1 MKEQNEMEEGLQDEP
16 IDKSSFFVKFTKIML
31 SGALFPA
38 SVSAISAVMLFTLIS
53 GGEDYVLQIGKKD
66 TYQAPFFAYLEK
78 GVQNKTFNSDYFETA
93 FSYYDRKSNGQL
105 SSYGKTES
113 LEDFII
119 FLNSSEKAKDLQ
131 GEPLNKVNVLLASSK
146 QTEPF
151 ALLPSEE
158 RRLMEQLQLQTLQYD
173 DEMAIRTMTELKQV
187 LLARHK
193 EYQKIEAQ
201 NAWSLPLSIV
211 GVFLTLVF
219 GIWSTILSVKQSNDK
234 SRHFKVSAGKARPA
248 F

>member
-1 MKEQNEMEEGLQDEP
+1 M
-16 IDKSSFFVKFTKIML
+16 F

-38 SVSAISAVMLFTLIS
+38 ATSAISAILFFTLLSNS
-53 GGEDYVLQIGKKD
+53 GNYVLEIGKKN

-78 GVQNKTFNSDYFETA
+78 GVQNKIFNSEYFETA
-93 FSYYDRKSNGQL
+93 FSHYDRKSNGQL

-119 FLNSSEKAKDLQ
+119 FLNSSDKAKDLQ
-131 GEPLNKVNVLLASSK
+131 GEPLNEVNALLVSSK

-158 RRLMEQLQLQTLQYD
+158 RRLMEQLQLQTLQYN
-173 DEMAIRTMTELKQV
+173 DEMAIRTMNELKQV

-201 NAWSLPLSIV
+201 NTWSLPLSII

-219 GIWSTILSVKQSNDK
+219 GVWSTILSVKQSSDKQRNFNVKVGK
-234 SRHFKVSAGKARPA
+234 SRNA